1 MSKRVRS
8 WKRLAGSAYEVEVE
22 VTNAYTDG
30 SSRIDRVQITV
41 DEDDDADDIR
51 RKLLRPETPLDALRG
66 ETLPDTPPAETQT
79 SKRRR
84 ALELAQAYTAA
95 KAIAADTSF
104 STRARTKMNVAA
116 GALRTRLEAL
126 LG

>member
-1 MSKRVRS
+1 MRIVRR
-8 WKRLAGSAYEVEVE
+8 WKRLSGSVFEVEVE
-22 VTNAYTDG
+22 VTGAYTDG
-30 SSRIDRVQITV
+30 SSRIDRVQITI

-51 RKLLRPETPLDALRG
+51 RKLLRPVTPLDALRG
-66 ETLPDTPPAETQT
+66 ETLPDTPPDETQT

-95 KAIAADTSF
+95 KAIATDTSF
-104 STRARTKMNVAA
+104 TTGARTKMNAAA